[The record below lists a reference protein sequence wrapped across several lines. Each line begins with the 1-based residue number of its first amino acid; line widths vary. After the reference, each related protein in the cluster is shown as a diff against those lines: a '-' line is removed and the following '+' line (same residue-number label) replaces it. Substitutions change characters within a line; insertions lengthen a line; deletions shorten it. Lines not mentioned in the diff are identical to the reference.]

1 MKNTIIGEAFV
12 IIILLLLIIF
22 IPTNTLNKYEKSS
35 ASREHSAGVLS
46 GNQQSTV
53 PVTPDNQEQVGDSS
67 EKILV
72 SVSRPKGG
80 LAAYE
85 DGSFVEP
92 PPETVIDDDETE
104 DGTDGESDSDDETS
118 DDDGSDGE
126 EDDSGD
132 EDDGTDDTDDED
144 DNKVSYGDFEWTLKD
159 PTKAIDSGLRAT
171 TTAPIKLRK
180 TPTIQTEENVIT
192 TLNEGDELIVTEKEI
207 SSPDPD
213 VPNWVEVYYK
223 GEIGYISAKYVTIS

>member
-1 MKNTIIGEAFV
+1 MKNTIICEAII
-12 IIILLLLIIF
+12 IIILLLLIVF
-22 IPTNTLNKYEKSS
+22 LPTNSHDKYEKSS
-35 ASREHSAGVLS
+35 ASKEHSAGLLS
-46 GNQQSTV
+46 GNHQVVVPDTPENQDPGNDDST
-53 PVTPDNQEQVGDSS
+53 

-80 LAAYE
+80 LSAYE

-92 PPETVIDDDETE
+92 PPEEIVDDEDSE
-104 DGTDGESDSDDETS
+104 GKNDSDDGNDS
-118 DDDGSDGE
+118 DDS
-126 EDDSGD
+126 DDS
-132 EDDGTDDTDDED
+132 DDNSDDNSDDSNDADED

-192 TLNEGDELIVTEKEI
+192 TLTEGEELIVTEKEI

-213 VPNWVEVYYK
+213 VPKWVEVYYK

>member
-1 MKNTIIGEAFV
+1 MKNTIICEAV
-12 IIILLLLIIF
+12 IIFILLLLIVIL
-22 IPTNTLNKYEKSS
+22 PANSLDRYEKKSS
-35 ASREHSAGVLS
+35 SKEHSAGVLS
-46 GNQQSTV
+46 GNQQVVV
-53 PVTPDNQEQVGDSS
+53 PGTPDNQEPGNDDST

-80 LAAYE
+80 LSAYE

-92 PPETVIDDDETE
+92 PPEEVVDDEDSNDE
-104 DGTDGESDSDDETS
+104 NDSDDNDSDDENDSEDSDSEDS
-118 DDDGSDGE
+118 DDS
-126 EDDSGD
+126 
-132 EDDGTDDTDDED
+132 ED
-144 DNKVSYGDFEWTLKD
+144 DNKISYGDFEWTLKD

-192 TLNEGDELIVTEKEI
+192 TLTEGEELIVTEKEI

-213 VPNWVEVYYK
+213 VPKWVEVYYK
-223 GEIGYISAKYVTIS
+223 GEIGYISAKYVTIT